1 MILAGIDIGTNSLRL
16 LIAET
21 GNGPFRKICSDRRT
35 TRLGGGLDRTGII
48 SAESA
53 ERTLS
58 GLMDFQLTIRKQ
70 GAVRTAVIGTSAFR
84 NASNAGEFLRE
95 ARRKTGLE
103 IIVLSGEEEAR
114 LMLRGAAEA
123 LKQGRIGRCTTLDD
137 AMVIDIGGG
146 STELI
151 ITRNGA
157 LAHLFSLPLGAVY
170 LTERYLR
177 RDPPLPEE
185 LALLRET
192 VLREIDV
199 CGSAMEQGPPALL
212 LGTAGAVTT
221 LAAMELQLDAY
232 DPERVNGVV
241 VTREC
246 IAALLTK
253 MSTMTRKERLT
264 LRGLEQGR
272 EDIIL
277 AGSIVV
283 QEIMERWGFTTLSVS
298 DWGLREGLV
307 LDLADRMAQGG

>member
-221 LAAMELQLDAY
+221 LAAMELQLDEY
-232 DPERVNGVV
+232 DPERINGVV
-241 VTREC
+241 VTRES
-246 IAALLTK
+246 IDALLTK